1 VDCCRRRV
9 PRWMRLHQSSACG
22 PCTPVP
28 FSNRDRQDGHP
39 EAGGCRSLGGDLAS
53 ILGRRGSVSRKA
65 PLPIRSRLLWLVLF
79 LGPQENAPFKG
90 QTPGFRY
97 PVLPN
102 KQRLLGPGAGTDNG
116 ARDARAGAG
125 PRGPRSSWAG
135 SSLQAPGTLLSSQ
148 RSADSFQ
155 GQDNGRTT
163 CTVRWTQLFLY

>member
-1 VDCCRRRV
+1 
-9 PRWMRLHQSSACG
+9 MRLHQSSACG

-53 ILGRRGSVSRKA
+53 ILGRRGSVLRKA

-90 QTPGFRY
+90 QTPSTGFRY
-97 PVLPN
+97 PVA
-102 KQRLLGPGAGTDNG
+102 KQAKTVGSGCRDGQP

-155 GQDNGRTT
+155 VQGKGLTT
-163 CTVRWTQLFLY
+163 CTVRWIQKFLY